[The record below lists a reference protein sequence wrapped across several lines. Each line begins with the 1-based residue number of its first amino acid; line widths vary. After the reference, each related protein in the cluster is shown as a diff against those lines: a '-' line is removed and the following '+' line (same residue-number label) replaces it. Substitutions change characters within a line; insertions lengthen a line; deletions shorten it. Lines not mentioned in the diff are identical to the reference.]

1 MPQHQQPEPQHAEP
15 QHAEPQNPG
24 PQQPEPGDESSDDP
38 QPAAR
43 VAVTGAAGGI
53 GQAICALLTER
64 GWTVHAL
71 DREPL
76 SDTAA
81 AASFV
86 PCDLLDADSVA
97 AAVSTL
103 YADDQRPVSLVNA
116 AGIVENDVA
125 AEDLDLALVDRV
137 LGVNLRGT
145 FVACQAFGRELLARG
160 GGGIV
165 NIASMSGNH
174 VVNFPQRQC
183 IYNASKAAVTAL
195 GKSLAVEWAGRGVR
209 VNTVSPGYI
218 DTPLNS
224 LKTHMHQQWKEGTVV
239 DRMGTP
245 REVAEAVE
253 FLLSNRSGYFVGAEL
268 LMDGGFSLR

>member
-1 MPQHQQPEPQHAEP
+1 MPQDQHPQHQ
-15 QHAEPQNPG
+15 
-24 PQQPEPGDESSDDP
+24 PGDEGSDAPRTDAVT
-38 QPAAR
+38 QPATR

-76 SDTAA
+76 SDTSA

-103 YADDQRPVSLVNA
+103 YADDHRPVSLVNA
-116 AGIVENDVA
+116 AGIVENNVA

>member
-1 MPQHQQPEPQHAEP
+1 MQSDQQSPLGSP
-15 QHAEPQNPG
+15 
-24 PQQPEPGDESSDDP
+24 
-38 QPAAR
+38 R

-53 GQAICALLTER
+53 GGAICALLAER

-71 DREPL
+71 DREPVPE
-76 SDTAA
+76 SIGEFAP
-81 AASFV
+81 ASFV
-86 PCDLLDADSVA
+86 PCDLLEAESVHS
-97 AAVSTL
+97 AVAQL
-103 YADDQRPVSLVNA
+103 YAEDSRPISLVTA

-125 AEDLDLALVDRV
+125 AEDLDLELVDRV

-145 FVACQAFGRELLARG
+145 FVACQAFGRELLTRG

-224 LKTHMHQQWKEGTVV
+224 LKTDMHQQWKEGTVV